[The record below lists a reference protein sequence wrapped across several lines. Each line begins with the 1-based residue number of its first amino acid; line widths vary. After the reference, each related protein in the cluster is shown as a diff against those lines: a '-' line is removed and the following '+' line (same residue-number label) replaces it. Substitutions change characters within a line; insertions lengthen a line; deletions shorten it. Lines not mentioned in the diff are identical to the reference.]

1 VIVRGDS
8 TLLQAY
14 FECDSANQV
23 ILKSLDEQKS
33 KNSTSS
39 VKFDSGKLSY
49 KTSKSTDTIYS
60 RRDTVY
66 INKETAVPVKAT
78 EIQYKMTRVQA
89 FFYTIGIVAICLA
102 LVWLIIKIRNF
113 LKLK

>member
-1 VIVRGDS
+1 VRGDS

-14 FECDSANQV
+14 FECDSTNKV
-23 ILKSLDEQKS
+23 IMRSLEEYKS
-33 KNSTSS
+33 KNSTSKVS
-39 VKFDSGKLSY
+39 FDSGKFMY
-49 KTSKSTDTIYS
+49 TNTKITDTIYS

-66 INKETAVPVKAT
+66 INKETAVPVKSA